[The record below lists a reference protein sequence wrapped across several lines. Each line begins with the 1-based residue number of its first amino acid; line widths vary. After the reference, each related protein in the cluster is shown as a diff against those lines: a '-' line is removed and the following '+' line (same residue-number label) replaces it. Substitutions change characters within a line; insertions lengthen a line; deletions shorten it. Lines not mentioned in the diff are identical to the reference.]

1 MDNIKVERIFYD
13 RRVLYT
19 NCTVEV
25 LEDTESGECSVG
37 WYRTDETEEIVNE

>member
-13 RRVLYT
+13 RRVIYT

-25 LEDTESGECSVG
+25 FEDTESGECSVG
-37 WYRTDETEEIVNE
+37 WYRTDETEEIVDE